1 MKKLI
6 ALLSVLVVL
15 FTFVA
20 CSDIEPVKVGSM
32 NTNKTENNGT
42 EQNESGDPIFSVGDT
57 AMLNDINVTLVG
69 VFESTGSEYFKPADG
84 KVFIQC
90 EFNIENNSKEDLAVS
105 SLMCFDTYCDDYA
118 CELSISAMVE
128 DNGKA
133 QLDGTVAPG
142 KKMNGVVGY
151 EVPENWQE
159 LEIRFTP
166 DIMSNKSIIFVA
178 TNN

>member
-1 MKKLI
+1 MKKLF
-6 ALLSVLVVL
+6 ALFSVLVVL

-20 CSDIEPVKVGSM
+20 CSDSEPVKVDGS
-32 NTNKTENNGT
+32 NTGTEKTET
-42 EQNESGDPIFSVGDT
+42 GDPIFKVGDT

-69 VFESTGSEYFKPADG
+69 IHESTGSEYFKPAEG

-90 EFNIENNSKEDLAVS
+90 EFNIENNSDEDLAVS
-105 SLMCFDTYCDDYA
+105 SLLCFTAYCDDYA

-133 QLDGTVAPG
+133 QLDGTVVPG
-142 KKMNGVVGY
+142 KKMNGIVGY

-159 LEIRFTP
+159 LEIHFIP
-166 DIMSNKSIIFVA
+166 DLLSTTDIVFVA